1 MFQTSAVKDERV
13 RAALLPDDDL
23 AERLRAALH
32 SSRMAAAPWR
42 RNTAASSSIDQPVA
56 AESADVPLRL
66 LTCPVAADLLNLP
79 DQPFIGSA
87 ADWQSSVINRA
98 VTASRLMMAWA
109 ADAPAADPPADSP
122 QVDCQGPP
130 FVSTLR
136 IQKISAS
143 ERGLADFWR
152 KHVLE
157 CIPSSLNL
165 KHVLHKSAM
174 PGPCQA

>member
-1 MFQTSAVKDERV
+1 MFQTSAVKNERVGDLAERV
-13 RAALLPDDDL
+13 RAAL
-23 AERLRAALH
+23 H
-32 SSRMAAAPWR
+32 SSGLAAAPWR

-66 LTCPVAADLLNLP
+66 LTCPVAADQLNLP
-79 DQPFIGSA
+79 DQPIIGSA

-136 IQKISAS
+136 IKKHPQASAVS
-143 ERGLADFWR
+143 LDFW
-152 KHVLE
+152 KT
-157 CIPSSLNL
+157 
-165 KHVLHKSAM
+165 KFM
-174 PGPCQA
+174 PYRISQETCA